1 MEIKA
6 QLRHLRIAPRKVRLV
21 LDLVRGL
28 DINEAENQLKL
39 MPKRASGPVLK
50 LLNSAIANAKNNK
63 GIDKEN
69 LYIDKIFANEG
80 PTLKRWLP
88 RAFGRAT
95 PINKRSSH
103 IMLILKPVDSK
114 ANIKAKSELTARE
127 KLDKKDIVKP
137 SNEAVS
143 QTKKGD
149 KEKRK
154 AILKDVSR
162 KSQKQ
167 PSIMKKVF
175 RRKTI

>member
-21 LDLVRGL
+21 LNLVRGL
-28 DINEAENQLKL
+28 RVNEAENQLRL
-39 MPKRASGPVLK
+39 MPKRAGEPVLK

-80 PTLKRWLP
+80 STLKRWLP

-103 IMLILKPVDSK
+103 IMLVLK
-114 ANIKAKSELTARE
+114 ANVKAKSELTVGE
-127 KLDKKDIVKP
+127 KLDKKYIVK
-137 SNEAVS
+137 SSGETVS
-143 QTKKGD
+143 QTQKGG

-154 AILKDVSR
+154 VVLEDISR

-167 PSIMKKVF
+167 PSIIKKVF
-175 RRKTI
+175 RRKSI